1 MLSVEKAEN
10 GAPSRLAHPIMATWA
25 QQVHK
30 YNKKKKNKNKNKN
43 NNNKKKKKKKKK

>member
-30 YNKKKKNKNKNKN
+30 YNNKKKKKNKNK
-43 NNNKKKKKKKKK
+43 NNNKKKKKKKK